1 MDKKMR
7 KKIYSLY
14 DDGVSLVILIT
25 VILEI
30 MKDKSI
36 REKAIEVDK
45 LYFIMWDTEKENKRR
60 KE

>member
-14 DDGVSLVILIT
+14 DDGVPLVILIT